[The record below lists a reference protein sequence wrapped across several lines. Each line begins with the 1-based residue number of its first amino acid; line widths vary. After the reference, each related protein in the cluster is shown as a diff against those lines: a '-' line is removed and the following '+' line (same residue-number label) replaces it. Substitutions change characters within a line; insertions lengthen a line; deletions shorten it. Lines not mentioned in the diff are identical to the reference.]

1 METWFVYST
10 SETMVN
16 KKILSISLLL
26 FCIFWTTFFIC
37 HKYLQNRPREQTE
50 ITTYKGID
58 SVEKITLG
66 GIDQWILIRGWNRS
80 NPVVLFL
87 HGGPGAPLFTYARD
101 VGVEARLE
109 QHFVMVYW
117 EQRGTG
123 KSFNWAMMYNFTNS
137 LLFSVILLNFFDN
150 HYDQDLIFIVD

>member
-26 FCIFWTTFFIC
+26 FCIFLTTFFVY
-37 HKYLQNRPREQTE
+37 HKYLQNQLKNQTRILTSE
-50 ITTYKGID
+50 GMD
-58 SVEKITLG
+58 SLEKITLG

-87 HGGPGAPLFTYARD
+87 HGGPGAPLFT
-101 VGVEARLE
+101 
-109 QHFVMVYW
+109 
-117 EQRGTG
+117 
-123 KSFNWAMMYNFTNS
+123 
-137 LLFSVILLNFFDN
+137 
-150 HYDQDLIFIVD
+150 